1 MSIFWL
7 HGSNTSTVST
17 SSDHAEV
24 ASVEP
29 DGVLDLARGNV
40 HLDTVVNPDSRV
52 GEADGPSI
60 RRVKEGNILRSSLD
74 LTDAAQLVLGLSCG
88 DAVHDEPA
96 LDVVDD
102 AEVLASLLNLDNV
115 HEASGELGV
124 GPELAIDLDQALLTD
139 SLHLLHGEGILQ
151 TVPQEQSYGQRL
163 SLFVGSRAWFDGEH
177 TPKFVQHP

>member
-7 HGSNTSTVST
+7 HGSNTSTVGT

-29 DGVLDLARGNV
+29 DCVLDLASGNV

-52 GEADGPSI
+52 GEANGPSI
-60 RRVKEGNILRSSLD
+60 RRVQEGDILGSSLD
-74 LTDAAQLVLGLSCG
+74 LSDAAQLVLGL
-88 DAVHDEPA
+88 
-96 LDVVDD
+96 
-102 AEVLASLLNLDNV
+102 
-115 HEASGELGV
+115 

-139 SLHLLHGEGILQ
+139 SLDLLHGEGILQ

-163 SLFVGSRAWFDGEH
+163 SLFVGS
-177 TPKFVQHP
+177 